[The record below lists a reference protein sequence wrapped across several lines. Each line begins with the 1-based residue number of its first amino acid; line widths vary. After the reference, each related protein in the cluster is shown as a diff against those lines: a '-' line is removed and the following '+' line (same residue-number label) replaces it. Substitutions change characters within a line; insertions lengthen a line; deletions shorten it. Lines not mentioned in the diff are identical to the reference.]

1 MEDTLIIPLPAAEPA
16 DLSELV
22 RQLRREVLELRQ
34 EVDAL
39 RRGEFRIAAAG
50 RILGRLSTLGPCDRA
65 EHLEAEVE
73 QLRGENRKLQ
83 DQLFGR
89 KSEKASTRDRSNH
102 LEGENDDRDSCS
114 PRQRGQRKN
123 RPGPR
128 RRDYSHLPV
137 IEDLRELPEDQRV
150 CPQCGAASRRAT
162 PRIPNRSK
170 SISMCIGGGSGG
182 DVISGLVP
190 VKTVLEPLPLRRRP
204 SSFPRDCWGPRCWWR
219 S

>member
-1 MEDTLIIPLPAAEPA
+1 MEDTLVVPLPATEPA

-34 EVDAL
+34 EVADL
-39 RRGEFRIAAAG
+39 RRENAELRQQVGYWKAMHARAVH
-50 RILGRLSTLGPCDRA
+50 RA

-89 KSEKASTRDRSNH
+89 KSEKSSTQDRSNH
-102 LEGENDDRDSCS
+102 LEGEDDDDDSAT
-114 PRQRGQRKN
+114 PRKRGQRKD

-137 IEDLRELPEDQRV
+137 VEDLRELPEDQRV
-150 CPQCGAASRRAT
+150 CPQCGAASRPAT
-162 PRIPNRSK
+162 PRIPNRSRSRSK
-170 SISMCIGGGSGG
+170 PIADGSGG
-182 DVISGLVP
+182 DVISGHAP
-190 VKTVLEPLPLRRRP
+190 ARTVLEPSPLRRRP
-204 SSFPRDCWGPRCWWR
+204 S
-219 S
+219 